1 MLVLTRAATA
11 TARGCCRDEDGI
23 VSVPREEAGRVL
35 LAAAEIRQMENGI
48 FAGTLTPHAF
58 DAVEA
63 RTALAFVRKKQ

>member
-1 MLVLTRAATA
+1 
-11 TARGCCRDEDGI
+11 
-23 VSVPREEAGRVL
+23 VL

-48 FAGTLTPHAF
+48 FAGMLTPHAF